1 MPGALNPSR
10 IETSNRPHQPETTM
24 RNTFFSI
31 ILGVSGLLPFA
42 IIASAFVA

>member
-1 MPGALNPSR
+1 
-10 IETSNRPHQPETTM
+10 M

-42 IIASAFVA
+42 VIASAFVG